1 MNIINHFLPRLKIC
15 VKLIEKSSL
24 GLDGKMSNF
33 TGNGKIFEELICSTT
48 AEDKPSVIFLS
59 AFNFHLSIIAS
70 IGNILILIALQKPST
85 LHPPSKV
92 LLCCLATS
100 DLCVGIV
107 LQPLVAILF
116 IAVVNENR
124 DLCGPILGISFLLGV
139 VLFGVSLLTLTAVS
153 VERLLAL
160 SLGLRFRRV
169 VTFKRTLAVVVC
181 FWFINFAV
189 AALCFWNYVIFL
201 WYGCMLILIC
211 VITSTISYTK
221 IYTDL
226 CRQQT
231 RLQDLSFQVHVN
243 QTESPLNIAR
253 YRKTLSRSLLIQV
266 TLLACYIPY
275 CVVTALATFT
285 GLTSPLVLGWRFT
298 TSIVFL
304 NSSLNPFLYCWKI
317 AEVRQAVKDVIKQL
331 CCC

>member
-1 MNIINHFLPRLKIC
+1 
-15 VKLIEKSSL
+15 
-24 GLDGKMSNF
+24 MSNF
-33 TGNGKIFEELICSTT
+33 SENGKIFEELICSTT
-48 AEDKPSVIFLS
+48 PENKPSVIFLS

-70 IGNILILIALQKPST
+70 IGNILILLALQKPTS

-92 LLCCLATS
+92 LLCCLASS

-107 LQPLVAILF
+107 LQPLVSILF

-160 SLGLRFRRV
+160 SLGLRFRQV
-169 VTFKRTLAVVVC
+169 VTFRRTLVVVVC
-181 FWFINFAV
+181 FWFINVAV
-189 AALCFWNYVIFL
+189 AALCFWNYHVFL
-201 WYGCMLILIC
+201 WYGCMLITIC
-211 VITSTISYTK
+211 IVTSTIAYTK
-221 IYTDL
+221 IHTDL
-226 CRQQT
+226 CRQQA
-231 RLQDLSFQVHVN
+231 RVQDLSFQLQDN
-243 QTESPLNIAR
+243 QTEAPLNIAR

-275 CVVTALATFT
+275 CVVTALATFI
-285 GLTSPLVLGWRFT
+285 GLTPPLVLGWRFT
-298 TSIVFL
+298 TSVVFL

-317 AEVRQAVKDVIKQL
+317 AEVRQAVRDIIKQI
-331 CCC
+331 CCCWSS